1 MFVLL
6 TILGISFLICIHEF
20 GHFICARLA
29 GVKVHVFSIGF
40 GQRLWGFQRGGT
52 DYRLSLLPL
61 GGYVQVAGDNPVAD
75 RRKLSPDDLHAK
87 GFLARTLFYSGGVVM
102 NLLFAFIVFPLVF
115 YQGIDFEAPVLGRI
129 SKGGPAW
136 EAGLQPGDRIISV
149 EDKEVYSYNNIT
161 VEVALANS
169 SRGVRMV
176 YERDG
181 MTYDCT
187 VHPRYSNAQGIRT
200 IGIGPAAAA
209 GPFPLEVS
217 PDHAALEAGLRNGD
231 ILVAIDGN
239 PINTVEDWD
248 AWSQKSDQEL
258 NTGGASQVTVTIER
272 TDEDGPSD
280 EPAQLELDIPL
291 QPGPN
296 GPLRIGVN
304 TAFRRVVGLRQ
315 GDAALRTL
323 DLRRD
328 DKILFVNGQPFS
340 GGDLDLSGPNETVE
354 LTVER
359 LDQNQR
365 VVLRA
370 VVPEEQRPA
379 LAENV
384 ALGPDPDE
392 VLIRPQPGSAAE
404 KAGLRHGDQV
414 KSVSGTPVETWFEL
428 QQAVAAAGENS
439 ITFAVV
445 RSEGF
450 ETVEVQPRRIAEIG
464 FRPLPSLLMVPYQ
477 KAEFGE
483 ALESG
488 VIASIDLVKRV
499 YVTLKGLFTG
509 DVSTR
514 NLGGIITISR
524 VSYSEAQRGMAR
536 LFFFLALLSINLA
549 VINVLPIPVLDGGH
563 LMFLLIERIK
573 GSPVSSAVHNYS
585 TILGLVFV
593 LALLVYV
600 TYNDILRLIT

>member
-75 RRKLSPDDLHAK
+75 RRTLRPDDLHAK

-102 NLLFAFIVFPLVF
+102 NLLFALIVFPLVF
-115 YQGIDFEAPVLGRI
+115 YAGIDFEAPVLGRVNA
-129 SKGGPAW
+129 GGAAW
-136 EAGLQPGDRIISV
+136 EAGLQAGDRIFSV
-149 EDKEVYSYNNIT
+149 EGKEVYSYNNIT
-161 VEVALANS
+161 VEVALAS
-169 SRGVRMV
+169 ASRGVRVV

-181 MTYDCT
+181 TTYKCT
-187 VHPRYSNAQGIRT
+187 VHPRYSTTRGIRT
-200 IGIGPAAAA
+200 MGIGPPAAP
-209 GPFPLEVS
+209 GPFSLDVPPEL
-217 PDHAALEAGLRNGD
+217 AAHETGLRTGD
-231 ILVAIDGN
+231 VLLAIDDQ
-239 PINTVEDWD
+239 PIETIEDWD
-248 AWSQKSDQEL
+248 DWSREVSQQL
-258 NTGGASQVTVTIER
+258 NIGGTSAVSLTVRRAGT
-272 TDEDGPSD
+272 DGPTEQD
-280 EPAQLELDIPL
+280 PEFVFDVPL
-291 QPGPN
+291 RPRPD

-304 TAFRRVVGLRQ
+304 ATSRRVLGLRQ
-315 GDAALRTL
+315 DDANLRAL
-323 DLRRD
+323 DLRRGD
-328 DKILFVNGQPFS
+328 RILFVNGQPFS
-340 GGDLDLSGPNETVE
+340 GGELDLSGASETVE
-354 LTVER
+354 LTVDRPEQ
-359 LDQNQR
+359 DET
-365 VVLRA
+365 VVLRT
-370 VVPEEQRPA
+370 VVPSDQRSE
-379 LAENV
+379 LAANI

-392 VLIRPQPGSAAE
+392 VRILPQPGSAAE
-404 KAGLRHGDQV
+404 IAGLRRGDQI
-414 KSVSGTPVETWFEL
+414 KSVNGTLVADWAEL
-428 QQAVAAAGENS
+428 QQAVAVAGEDS
-439 ITFAVV
+439 ITFHVL
-445 RSEGF
+445 RPEGF
-450 ETVEVQPRRIAEIG
+450 ETIEVTPQRVAMVGFEPR
-464 FRPLPSLLMVPYQ
+464 PVLLTVPYR
-477 KAEFGE
+477 KEEFGA
-483 ALESG
+483 ALEAG

-524 VSYSEAQRGMAR
+524 VSYSEAQRGMSR